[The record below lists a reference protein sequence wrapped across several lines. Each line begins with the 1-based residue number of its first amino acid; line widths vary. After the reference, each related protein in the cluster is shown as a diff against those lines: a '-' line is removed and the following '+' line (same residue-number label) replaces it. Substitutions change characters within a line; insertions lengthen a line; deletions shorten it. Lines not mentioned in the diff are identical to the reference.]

1 MSRLYFF
8 YLDFEIAVVGLVT
21 EGQIEV
27 HLGLEVRRGVQV
39 HHWDQTRQNKV
50 EKISDNIF
58 YSMSYSVS
66 GGRLWIFVLNCPS
79 SCLILI
85 QRAGVDFVWLRAFF
99 LPFYSKFST
108 LSTLMDGIFQIK
120 TEGAFPVN
128 ILSISPLSIY
138 ITVCLTW

>member
-1 MSRLYFF
+1 MIIGNVSALFF

-39 HHWDQTRQNKV
+39 HHGDQTRQNKV
-50 EKISDNIF
+50 EKISGNIF
-58 YSMSYSVS
+58 YYSMSYSVS

-85 QRAGVDFVWLRAFF
+85 QRAGEVFV
-99 LPFYSKFST
+99 
-108 LSTLMDGIFQIK
+108 
-120 TEGAFPVN
+120 
-128 ILSISPLSIY
+128 
-138 ITVCLTW
+138 